1 MTKNGGLFLN
11 NCFNLALQSK
21 IIDDI
26 IILIKG
32 GSFAIF
38 PVWMRSYMA
47 LKQRLGI
54 IDRS

>member
-1 MTKNGGLFLN
+1 MN